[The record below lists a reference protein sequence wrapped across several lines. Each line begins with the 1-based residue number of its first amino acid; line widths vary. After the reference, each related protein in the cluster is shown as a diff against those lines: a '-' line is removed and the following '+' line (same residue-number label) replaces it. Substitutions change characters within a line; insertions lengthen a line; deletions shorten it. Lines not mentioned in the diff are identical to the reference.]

1 MLKKLFVAGAAVALS
16 AGLAFASEFEIEKY
30 EINTPQKFNVPY
42 SGQYSSEFS
51 DGFPIGIG
59 SGMTYIG
66 LGKDGT
72 RYFYA
77 IGDRGPNADSP
88 KVLVDGKK
96 VPSKVFPAPDFTPS
110 YGAIGLKDG
119 KVTLLS
125 TIEIKD
131 TRGRKISGRPIPPG
145 TVGSTGE
152 IPLSDSYE
160 VLKYDSEGLDTEGI
174 AIDRKDGNLWICD
187 EYGPFI
193 AKMDVNTGR
202 LIKKYGP
209 GEGLPEIVGKRQPNR
224 GMEGIAVT
232 PSNMV
237 LGAVQSI
244 CDIDGNAGK
253 SKAPFTRLVLLD
265 PETGET
271 KMYAYPV
278 DVEAYN
284 KSKDVKIGDLQAVS
298 DTEFLIIEQGKG
310 KEGLRNLIY
319 LIDIRDATDLTGKK
333 TVEGKDLEAVSGVEE
348 LSSLGIKMVS
358 KKKIISLREHGWKPS
373 KAEGLALLPDM
384 RTIAVCSDNDFG
396 FGSKTVNPA
405 IDKDV
410 KPVKKATGYVIKDGK
425 LTYAGQTVS
434 TSFKLEPTGEK
445 AGFWMIKLP
454 KKITQY

>member
-1 MLKKLFVAGAAVALS
+1 MLKKIIVAGATLVLS
-16 AGLAFASEFEIEKY
+16 AGIVFASDLKIEKY
-30 EINTPQKFNVPY
+30 EIDTPLKFNVPY
-42 SGQYSSEFS
+42 NGVNAAEFS

-66 LGKDGT
+66 VGKDGT
-72 RYFYA
+72 RFFYA

-110 YGAIGLKDG
+110 YGALGLKDG

-131 TRGRKISGRPIPPG
+131 IKGRNISGRPIPPG

-152 IPLSDSYE
+152 IPLSDSYKT
-160 VLKYDSEGLDTEGI
+160 LDYDREGLDTEGI

-193 AKMDVNTGR
+193 AKMNVNTGQ
-202 LIKKYGP
+202 LIKKYAP
-209 GEGLPEIVGKRQPNR
+209 GDGLPAIIGKRQPNR

-244 CDIDGNAGK
+244 CDIDGNVAK
-253 SKAPFTRLVLLD
+253 SKAPFTRLVLLN

-271 KMYAYPV
+271 KMFAYPV

-284 KSKDVKIGDLQAVS
+284 RCKDVKIGDLHAVS
-298 DTEFLIIEQGKG
+298 DTEFLIVEQGKG
-310 KEGLRNLIY
+310 KGGLRNLIY
-319 LIDIRDATDLTGKK
+319 LIDINDATDLTGKT
-333 TVEGKDLEAVSGVEE
+333 TVDGKELEAVSGIAE
-348 LSSLGIKMVS
+348 LDSLGIKMVT

-384 RTIAVCSDNDFG
+384 RTLAVCSDNDFG
-396 FGSKTVNPA
+396 FGSVTIDPA
-405 IDKDV
+405 IDNNG
-410 KPVKKATGYVIKDGK
+410 KPVKKSKSYVLDDGT
-425 LTYAGQTVS
+425 LTYDGQEVA

-445 AGFWMIKLP
+445 AGFWMIRLP
-454 KKITQY
+454 KKISQY

>member
-1 MLKKLFVAGAAVALS
+1 MLKKLIVAGAAVALS

-30 EINTPQKFNVPY
+30 EIDTPLKYNVPY
-42 SGQYSSEFS
+42 NGQYAAEFPE
-51 DGFPIGIG
+51 GFPIGIG

-72 RYFYA
+72 RFFYA

-88 KVLVDGKK
+88 KVMVDGRK
-96 VPSKVFPAPDFTPS
+96 VPSKVFPAPDYTPS

-119 KVTLLS
+119 RVTLMS

-131 TRGRKISGRPIPPG
+131 TKGRKISGRPIPPG

-152 IPLSDSYE
+152 IPLNDSYK
-160 VLKYDSEGLDTEGI
+160 VLSYDREGLDTEGI
-174 AIDRKDGNLWICD
+174 ALDRKDGNLWICD

-202 LIKKYGP
+202 LLKKYGP

-224 GMEGIAVT
+224 GMEGVAVT
-232 PSNMV
+232 PSNKV

-244 CDIDGNAGK
+244 CDIDGNVK
-253 SKAPFTRLVLLD
+253 DSKAPFTRLVLLD

-271 KMYAYPV
+271 KMFAYPV
-278 DVEAYN
+278 DVEAY
-284 KSKDVKIGDLQAVS
+284 KRCKDVKIGDLHAVS
-298 DTEFLIIEQGKG
+298 DTEFLIVEQGTG

-319 LIDIRDATDLTGKK
+319 LIDISSATDLTGKM
-333 TVEGKDLEAVSGVEE
+333 TAEGKELEAVSGAAE
-348 LSSLGIKMVS
+348 LESLGIKMAA
-358 KKKIISLREHGWKPS
+358 KKKIISLREYGWKPS

-396 FGSKTVNPA
+396 FGSKIIDPA
-405 IDKDV
+405 TDKDGKV
-410 KPVKKATGYVIKDGK
+410 IKKATSYVIDGDK
-425 LTYAGQTVS
+425 MTYDGQEVS
-434 TSFKLEPTGEK
+434 TSFKLVPTGEK

-454 KKITQY
+454 KKISQY